1 MSSLSRPQLSGLWSQ
16 VTQQL
21 KSRLSHEDFE
31 TWIAPLK
38 PLASNGGSVQLAV
51 PNRLVATWIRDHFAE
66 QLSAAW
72 TAAAGRQ
79 VRFQFTLPDES
90 APQGELF
97 PLADVGSPGTVQPS
111 LFDQPASREEAAER
125 PRRSGAGGLIPRYDF
140 AGFVVGTNNQFARA
154 AAIAVSGR
162 PGALYNPFFVFGGV
176 GLGKTHL
183 VNAIGNAIVERD
195 PTQRVQ
201 FISTDTF
208 TNRLIDAIARNRVR
222 EFKQRMR
229 RIDVLII
236 DDVQFLAGRERTQ
249 EEFFHLFN
257 ALYDAGRQI
266 ILTSDKFPS
275 EIHGLEER
283 LCNRFSWGLVADI
296 QPPDIETRVAII
308 ERKARDEGITLP
320 IDVASFIAT
329 RIDSNV
335 RDLEGALTKL
345 SAWASI
351 HRQEITLDLA
361 RELLGNG
368 SEEEGRKPTAEE
380 IEARV
385 TRHFGLRPGELK
397 ARRRT
402 RKVAE
407 ARHVAMYMMRHYG
420 GMSFPTIGEYLG
432 GRDHSTVVHGCQA
445 VEKRC
450 RDDQTFRTMLA
461 ALARMIERG

>member
-1 MSSLSRPQLSGLWSQ
+1 MAFLSRPQLTALW
-16 VTQQL
+16 QQASLRL
-21 KSRLSHEDFE
+21 KDQISSEDFD

-38 PLASNGGSVQLAV
+38 PVTADSTSVELAV
-51 PNRLVATWIRDHFAE
+51 PNGLVATWIREHYLE
-66 QLSAAW
+66 ELSAAW
-72 TAAAGRQ
+72 LATAGRRA
-79 VRFQFTLPDES
+79 RFRFSLEEQ
-90 APQGELF
+90 AAVQGELF
-97 PLADVGSPGTVQPS
+97 PRDEVAAGGQPS
-111 LFDQPASREEAAER
+111 LFEQPQQREKSAER
-125 PRRSGAGGLIPRYDF
+125 PRRSAPGGLIPRYDF
-140 AGFVVGTNNQFARA
+140 ASFVVGTNNQFARA
-154 AAIAVSGR
+154 AAIAVAGR

-195 PTQRVQ
+195 SSQRVQ
-201 FISTDTF
+201 FISADMF

-236 DDVQFLAGRERTQ
+236 DDVQCLAGRERTQ

-257 ALYDAGRQI
+257 ALYDDGRQI
-266 ILTSDKFPS
+266 VLTSDKFPS

-308 ERKARDEGITLP
+308 ERKARDEGIDLP
-320 IDVASFIAT
+320 MDVASFIAT

-351 HRQEITLDLA
+351 HRREITIDLA
-361 RELLGNG
+361 RELLGG
-368 SEEEGRKPTAEE
+368 GEEEEARTPTAEE
-380 IEARV
+380 IEERV
-385 TRHFGLRPGELK
+385 TRHFGLKPGDLK

-407 ARHVAMYMMRHYG
+407 ARQVAMYMMRHYG

-450 RDDQTFRTMLA
+450 RQDRTFRNMLA
-461 ALARMIERG
+461 TLARMIERG